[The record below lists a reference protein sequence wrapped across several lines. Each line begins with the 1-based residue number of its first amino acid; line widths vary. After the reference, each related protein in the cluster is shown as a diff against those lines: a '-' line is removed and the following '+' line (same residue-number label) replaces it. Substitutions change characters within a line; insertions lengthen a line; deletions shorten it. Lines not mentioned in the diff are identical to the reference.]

1 MRSEWVEMKLSKI
14 MDIVGGGTPKTDVP
28 EYWGGDIPWIAVKD
42 FNNDK
47 RFIYA
52 TERTITQLGLD
63 NSSTKLLDKGDL
75 VISARGT
82 VGAIAQLSRTM
93 AFNQTSYG
101 LKAKSDIA
109 INDFLYYLLLN
120 ITSKIKS
127 NTHGTVFDT
136 ITRKTFDVLSANIP
150 PIEVQNAIVKTLD
163 CIDKKIE
170 LNNKINEN
178 LEQQAQAIF
187 KSWFV
192 DFEPFQDGKF
202 VESELGMIPEG
213 WEVRTIGDLGE
224 VVGGS
229 TPSKKKPEYYTNNG
243 IPWLTPRDLSTNGN
257 KFVSKG
263 EIDITDL
270 GFENSSVR
278 KMPKG
283 TVLFSSRA
291 PIGYIAIVQNE
302 ITTNQGFKSVIPK
315 INIGTE
321 YVYFFLK
328 NNVKTIEARASG
340 STFKE
345 VSGRTMTQTPALIPN
360 KQVLTD
366 FSHLLRPHFKQQEL
380 LEAENEVLLNLRD
393 TLLPKLMSG
402 EIEVPVE

>member
-187 KSWFV
+187 KNWFV

-213 WEVRTIGDLGE
+213 WNTGTFGDIAEVSSGKRPKLKEDIPTQKIK
-224 VVGGS
+224 VPIVGASQVMGYTNEFLFKEKILITGRVGTHGIVQRFNTACWPSDNTLVIKSEFYEFAYQVMNSFNYSALNRGS
-229 TPSKKKPEYYTNNG
+229 TQPLITQ
-243 IPWLTPRDLSTNGN
+243 T
-257 KFVSKG
+257 
-263 EIDITDL
+263 DIR
-270 GFENSSVR
+270 NQ
-278 KMPKG
+278 
-283 TVLFSSRA
+283 
-291 PIGYIAIVQNE
+291 IV
-302 ITTNQGFKSVIPK
+302 VIPPIDVLEEFEDLIQTLMALRSK
-315 INIGTE
+315 QISQ
-321 YVYFFLK
+321 
-328 NNVKTIEARASG
+328 NV
-340 STFKE
+340 
-345 VSGRTMTQTPALIPN
+345 
-360 KQVLTD
+360 VLA
-366 FSHLLRPHFKQQEL
+366 K
-380 LEAENEVLLNLRD
+380 LRD